1 MDRSIK
7 TVHNILI
14 PKNSRDGRLEELM
27 TTSIKSTKTTKKPA
41 PKKTNTTAEGDNKF
55 QLRLQKYIADC
66 GVTSRRKAEHLII
79 QGRVT
84 VNGDVVTELGSKVD
98 PENDIV
104 LVDGHLA
111 DLNSVEPIYLM
122 LHKPRGF
129 VTTLNDPEG
138 RETVMSFVKEIS
150 ERIYPVG
157 RLDYLSEGLLL
168 MTNDGELANM
178 IMHPKFNVT
187 KVYEVKVFGSITE
200 TIINKL
206 KAGAYLEEGFVKP
219 TSVRV
224 IKQLPTKTWLEFRL
238 NEGRNREIR
247 RLCEAVGLT
256 VDKLKRLAIGGLS
269 IEGVAPGNFR
279 LMSKH
284 QMLSLI
290 GLNADGTLMKKEVNA
305 EGFISSKKTIDL
317 KKKRPQP
324 GTVAD
329 DETFKKFRRETY
341 FDSLKLISENKAQVA
356 NKIQSLENQVYIE
369 EQKSY
374 VERRK
379 KIDQVQATIKNNNLK
394 RTNFR
399 DS

>member
-1 MDRSIK
+1 MAVKSSKSRAKKSQ
-7 TVHNILI
+7 
-14 PKNSRDGRLEELM
+14 NSED
-27 TTSIKSTKTTKKPA
+27 T
-41 PKKTNTTAEGDNKF
+41 DNKF
-55 QLRLQKYIADC
+55 EIRLQKFIADC
-66 GVTSRRKAEHLII
+66 GITSRRKAEQLIT

-84 VNGDVVTELGSKVD
+84 INGEVVMELGTKVD
-98 PENDIV
+98 PNNDIV

-111 DLNSVEPIYLM
+111 DLAAVDQVYLM

-138 RETVMSFVKEIS
+138 RETVMDLVKDVT

-157 RLDYLSEGLLL
+157 RLDYLSEGLLI
-168 MTNDGELANM
+168 MTNDGEVANM

-187 KVYEVKVFGSITE
+187 KVYEVKVFGSVTE
-200 TIINKL
+200 TILNKL
-206 KAGAYLEEGFVKP
+206 RAGAYLEEGFVKP

-256 VDKLKRLAIGGLS
+256 VDKLKRLAVGNLT
-269 IEGVAPGNFR
+269 IEGVAPGKYR
-279 LMSKH
+279 LMSKS
-284 QMLSLI
+284 QLLNSI
-290 GLNADGTLMKKEVNA
+290 GLNDDGTLKKVANA
-305 EGFISSKKTIDL
+305 EGFVSSKKTIDL

-329 DETFKKFRRETY
+329 DEAFKKFRRETY
-341 FDSLKLISENKAQVA
+341 FESLKQIQENKAKVSD
-356 NKIQSLENQVYIE
+356 KITKLEEQVYIE
-369 EQKSY
+369 EQASY

-379 KIDQVQATIKNNNLK
+379 KVEKVKATIKNNNLQ
-394 RTNFR
+394 RTKFR
-399 DS
+399 S

>member
-1 MDRSIK
+1 
-7 TVHNILI
+7 
-14 PKNSRDGRLEELM
+14 M
-27 TTSIKSTKTTKKPA
+27 TKSATKKA
-41 PKKTNTTAEGDNKF
+41 QIKAQKQAAAEIETAADSMF
-55 QLRLQKYIADC
+55 SIRLQKFIADC

-79 QGRVT
+79 QGRVE
-84 VNGDVVTELGSKVD
+84 VNGQVVTELGTKVN
-98 PENDIV
+98 PHNDIIM
-104 LVDGHLA
+104 VDGHLA
-111 DLNSVEPIYLM
+111 DLNAVEPIYLM
-122 LHKPRGF
+122 LHKPRGY

-138 RETVMSFVKEIS
+138 RETVMDFVKEIS

-168 MTNDGELANM
+168 MTNDGEFANM
-178 IMHPKFNVT
+178 VMHPKYNVT
-187 KVYEVKVFGSITE
+187 KVYEVKVFGSVTE

-224 IKQLPTKTWLEFRL
+224 IKQLPTKTWIEFRL

-269 IEGVAPGNFR
+269 VEGVAPGKFR
-279 LMSKH
+279 LMSKQ
-284 QMLSLI
+284 QMLSYI
-290 GLNADGTLMKKEVNA
+290 GLNEDGTARKVLNA
-305 EGFISSKKTIDL
+305 EGFISTKKTIDL

-329 DETFKKFRRETY
+329 DETFQKFRRETY
-341 FDSLKLISENKAQVA
+341 FDSLKQIAENKTQVA
-356 NKIQSLENQVYIE
+356 NKIQQLSDQVYVE

-379 KIDQVQATIKNNNLK
+379 KVDAVKATIKNNNLK

-399 DS
+399 DSK

>member
-1 MDRSIK
+1 
-7 TVHNILI
+7 
-14 PKNSRDGRLEELM
+14 M
-27 TTSIKSTKTTKKPA
+27 TKSKTKKA
-41 PKKTNTTAEGDNKF
+41 AIAKLKAEASATEFD
-55 QLRLQKYIADC
+55 LRLQKFISDC
-66 GVTSRRKAEHLII
+66 GITSRRKAEVMIRE
-79 QGRVT
+79 GRVT
-84 VNGDVVTELGSKVD
+84 VNGEVVTELGTKVNPYSD
-98 PENDIV
+98 VV
-104 LVDGHLA
+104 LVDGHIA
-111 DLNSVEPIYLM
+111 DLNAVEPIYLM
-122 LHKPRGF
+122 LHKPRGY

-138 RETVMSFVKEIS
+138 RETVMDLVKEIP

-168 MTNDGELANM
+168 MTNDGEFANM
-178 IMHPKFNVT
+178 IMHPKYNVT
-187 KVYEVKVFGSITE
+187 KVYEVKVFGSVTE
-200 TIINKL
+200 TILNKL

-224 IKQLPTKTWLEFRL
+224 IKQLPTKTWIEFRL

-269 IEGVAPGNFR
+269 VEGVAPGKFR
-279 LMSKH
+279 VMSKE
-284 QMLSLI
+284 QMLGHI
-290 GLNADGTLMKKEVNA
+290 GLNQDGSPKKVLNQ

-329 DETFKKFRRETY
+329 DETFQKFRRETY
-341 FDSLKLISENKAQVA
+341 FDSLKQIAEQKTKVSE
-356 NKIQSLENQVYIE
+356 KIQSLSDQVYVE

-379 KIDQVQATIKNNNLK
+379 KVDAVKALIKNNNLK
-394 RTNFR
+394 KTSFR
-399 DS
+399 NKG

>member
-1 MDRSIK
+1 MTKSKAKKAAIK
-7 TVHNILI
+7 TL
-14 PKNSRDGRLEELM
+14 KEQSGTAD
-27 TTSIKSTKTTKKPA
+27 TSPGQI
-41 PKKTNTTAEGDNKF
+41 
-55 QLRLQKYIADC
+55 RLQKYISDC
-66 GVTSRRKAEHLII
+66 GVTSRRKAEGFIV
-79 QGRVT
+79 QGRVE
-84 VNGDVVTELGSKVD
+84 VNGKVVTELGVKVD
-98 PENDIV
+98 PYNDIIM
-104 LVDGHLA
+104 VDGHLA
-111 DLNSVEPIYLM
+111 DLSAVEPIYLM

-138 RETVMSFVKEIS
+138 RETVMNLVKEIS

-168 MTNDGELANM
+168 MTNDGEFANM

-187 KVYEVKVFGSITE
+187 KVYEVKVFGSVTE

-219 TSVRV
+219 SSVRV
-224 IKQLPTKTWLEFRL
+224 IKQLPTKTWIEFRL

-279 LMSKH
+279 IMSKA
-284 QMLSLI
+284 QMLGYI
-290 GLNADGTLMKKEVNA
+290 GLNEDGTLKKVENA
-305 EGFISSKKTIDL
+305 QGFISAKKSIDL

-329 DETFKKFRRETY
+329 DETFQKFRRETY
-341 FDSLKLISENKAQVA
+341 FDSLKQIAENKAQVA
-356 NKIQSLENQVYIE
+356 EKIQGLEDQVYVE
-369 EQKSY
+369 EQKNY
-374 VERRK
+374 FERRK
-379 KIDQVQATIKNNNLK
+379 KVEMVQTAIKNHNREK
-394 RTNFR
+394 TAFR
-399 DS
+399 PSK

>member
-1 MDRSIK
+1 MTS
-7 TVHNILI
+7 
-14 PKNSRDGRLEELM
+14 SR
-27 TTSIKSTKTTKKPA
+27 KTTKKTTS
-41 PKKTNTTAEGDNKF
+41 KKSQEKITETQSGKI
-55 QLRLQKYIADC
+55 LVRLQKFISDC
-66 GVTSRRKAEHLII
+66 GITSRRKAEGMIT

-84 VNGDVVTELGSKVD
+84 VNGDVVMELGTKID
-98 PENDIV
+98 AENDVIM
-104 LVDGHLA
+104 VDGHLA
-111 DLNSVEPIYLM
+111 DLNAVEPIYLM
-122 LHKPRGF
+122 LHKPRGY

-138 RETVMSFVKEIS
+138 RETVMNLVKEIS

-157 RLDYLSEGLLL
+157 RLDYLSEGLLI

-206 KAGAYLEEGFVKP
+206 RAGAQLEEGFVKP

-224 IKQLPTKTWLEFRL
+224 IKQLPTKTWIEFRL

-256 VDKLKRLAIGGLS
+256 VDKLKRLAVGGLS
-269 IEGVAPGNFR
+269 IEGVAPGKFR
-279 LMSKH
+279 LMSKA
-284 QMLSLI
+284 QMLGYI
-290 GLNADGTLMKKEVNA
+290 GLNEDGTLKKVVNA
-305 EGFISSKKTIDL
+305 EGFISSKRTIDL

-329 DETFKKFRRETY
+329 DEAFVKFRRETY
-341 FDSLKLISENKAQVA
+341 YDSLKQIQENKAQVSD
-356 NKIQSLENQVYIE
+356 KIQKLENQVYVE

-379 KIDQVQATIKNNNLK
+379 KIEKVQSTIKNNNLAK
-394 RTNFR
+394 TSFRTPKK
-399 DS
+399 